1 MSSGGYAIS
10 VCNKPTRSTQPC
22 IPPGSP
28 NRVPASAEVRA
39 GMSPL
44 PGDPMWHVSCRSGV
58 ATLRTAIHLLLTY
71 SSDHS
76 TDAGRSTS
84 SGASGRYGPKGGCCY
99 RPATQTEGRTDTRP
113 LHRRLLHA
121 MRPAS
126 KMRPVAADGV
136 AWYVCVCVR
145 RSRPRT
151 LQRRLNRFRCRFG
164 CGLVGYQETMRWI
177 GARISPGERAL

>member
-1 MSSGGYAIS
+1 
-10 VCNKPTRSTQPC
+10 
-22 IPPGSP
+22 
-28 NRVPASAEVRA
+28 
-39 GMSPL
+39 MSPL

-113 LHRRLLHA
+113 LHRRLLHT
-121 MRPAS
+121 MRPTS
-126 KMRPVAADGV
+126 KNAA
-136 AWYVCVCVR
+136 CCCR
-145 RSRPRT
+145 RSGVVCLCLCPT
-151 LQRRLNRFRCRFG
+151 VTTTNSAKTVEPIQMPFWMWTRRLSRNH
-164 CGLVGYQETMRWI
+164 
-177 GARISPGERAL
+177 ALDRGPYLATGTGTLMPTYTLLQYV